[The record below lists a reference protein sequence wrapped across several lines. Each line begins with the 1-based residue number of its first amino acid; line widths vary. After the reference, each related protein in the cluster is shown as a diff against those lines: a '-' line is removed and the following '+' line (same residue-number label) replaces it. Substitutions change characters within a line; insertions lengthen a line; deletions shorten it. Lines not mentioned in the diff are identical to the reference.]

1 MPKSPPLATLDMVLR
16 TPEALASLLSHLVL
30 VSDSP
35 EPHLPATRDLALF
48 FLLIL
53 SYLIAQSIYLSILS
67 LNLSLNPVLFA
78 ELRPHVQSRT
88 VAAHSWQGA
97 RHSRHRHTT
106 FAAQPALGSHTTR
119 FNPRRA

>member
-53 SYLIAQSIYLSILS
+53 SYLIAQSISQS
-67 LNLSLNPVLFA
+67 VLFA

-88 VAAHSWQGA
+88 VAAHQLA
-97 RHSRHRHTT
+97 RRAPLPPSSHNL
-106 FAAQPALGSHTTR
+106 AAQPTLGSHTTR

>member
-53 SYLIAQSIYLSILS
+53 SYLIF
-67 LNLSLNPVLFA
+67 NLCILFA

>member
-53 SYLIAQSIYLSILS
+53 SYLIAQSISQ
-67 LNLSLNPVLFA
+67 PVLFA